1 MTQNTNNSQA
11 TDKIVDL
18 IGIVVLNG
26 SSSTRTINE
35 LRELLPNKASEI
47 TEMVR
52 MCDVVIAFPETDEF
66 DEEEELDACRDY
78 RDQTI
83 NSVIH

>member
-1 MTQNTNNSQA
+1 MTQNTNNSQTA
-11 TDKIVDL
+11 DQIIDL

-26 SSSTRTINE
+26 SSSACTINE
-35 LRELLPNKASEI
+35 LRELFPNKSAEI

-52 MCDVVIAFPETDEF
+52 MCDVVIASPETDEY
-66 DEEEELDACRDY
+66 DEEELDACRDY